1 MDSAHSLIFPKRLS
15 TRLIL
20 AFITVITATT
30 IAAGLPAYLLVRQAL
45 KEQAWARVAAG
56 RRATLAVLESEQAN
70 MVNLAF
76 HTAQRPT
83 IQNLVSAGALK
94 SLEQY
99 LDEYI
104 LGVGLDFIVISD
116 ANNRALASSPSSLP
130 VLSITE
136 PGDAQF
142 YVEKASAPGL
152 VLAASQFIPAVQESE
167 FIVTIGKYLDQEFVE
182 QLASETWFEQSILI
196 DGQRISTSLQEPT
209 EGIEKKAPAQ
219 ALNQGGSN
227 HAIFET
233 TDLQYYTVQ
242 LPITDPKE
250 DMIAVFE
257 IALPVSD
264 LAIAD
269 RNAIRI
275 LVLSTTFVISIG
287 SVVAYLY
294 ANRLSAPLKELTNA
308 AQRIS
313 SGDYSKPISVLNKPY
328 EITLLA
334 STFEQSRIN
343 TAQNLEKLIIEKTW
357 SNTLIQSISE
367 GIVVID
373 NAGKITT
380 FNKGAASI
388 TGWKEGEA
396 LFQPIDQILP
406 LKDGQG
412 VFMDCV
418 NRNSGQNQITIFS
431 KGHEEIT
438 LAVNAVT
445 INYPNTKSEHTLLV
459 LRNITEEIASDRIRA
474 YFLGNISHEFRT
486 PLSALKASVELL
498 VDEIEDVSMSEI
510 VELLSSIHYSVT
522 GLQTLID
529 NLLESTSIEAGKF
542 QIRRQPTDFNKV
554 ISDSVRIMRPLLNRR
569 HQSLE
574 CYEPSEIPPVM
585 IDPTRLTQVMVN
597 LLSNASKYSPVEE
610 QIELNLQILD
620 NDTLRVSV
628 ADHGPGI
635 PLPNRKNIFS
645 RFVRLDSR
653 DGSQYGVGLGLSVV
667 KTIVEE
673 HGGKVGIEDCPG
685 GGATFWFT
693 IPLDGGVS

>member
-1 MDSAHSLIFPKRLS
+1 
-15 TRLIL
+15 L

-83 IQNLVSAGALK
+83 IQNLVLSGELK

-116 ANNRALASSPSSLP
+116 ASNRALASSPSSLP

-152 VLAASQFIPAVQESE
+152 VLAASQFIPAVQEPE

-196 DGQRISTSLQEPT
+196 NGKRISTSLQEPT

-227 HAIFET
+227 HAIFQT

-250 DMIAVFE
+250 NMIAVFE

-313 SGDYSKPISVLNKPY
+313 SGDYSKPIPVLNEPY

-412 VFMDCV
+412 VLMDCV
-418 NRNSGQNQITIFS
+418 NWNSGQTQITIFS
-431 KGHEEIT
+431 KGHEELT
-438 LAVNAVT
+438 LSVNAVT

-459 LRNITEEIASDRIRA
+459 LRNITEEIASDRIRS
-474 YFLGNISHEFRT
+474 YFLANISHEFRT

-693 IPLDGGVS
+693 IPLNGGVS